1 MVQDSVSHRGSFS
14 VPVYIN
20 LLNARRN
27 KARQSIYSMAETNV
41 PNRRREWTSQTPT
54 SSVGEDRAVILGF
67 TMIGFSVLMYFLFGF
82 TIVRPHLNSPWTK
95 QSTCKL
101 MQVDLL
107 SDQVDCRDQCSYPC
121 LKVLVNFSHS
131 GREVVLRYKE
141 AAFDLAHKCFFVPK
155 CQRNKKEVLEET
167 QRIQSWLLKQED
179 GLFSCYSRVEDHP
192 KEAVLSRRY
201 DGWLVLQCMCW
212 STLMLLGGVSI
223 VCLVKLTQRLAHMC
237 LRLEAMEGPGRYRP
251 APTESEERRR
261 MPAAS
266 VLGNDMD

>member
-27 KARQSIYSMAETNV
+27 K
-41 PNRRREWTSQTPT
+41 TPT

-141 AAFDLAHKCFFVPK
+141 AAFDLAHKVRYGLHLHILCFD
-155 CQRNKKEVLEET
+155 
-167 QRIQSWLLKQED
+167 SWLLKQED

-237 LRLEAMEGPGRYRP
+237 LRLEAME
-251 APTESEERRR
+251 AH
-261 MPAAS
+261 
-266 VLGNDMD
+266 L

>member
-14 VPVYIN
+14 VPIYIN

-27 KARQSIYSMAETNV
+27 KTRQSIYSMAETNV
-41 PNRRREWTSQTPT
+41 PSRRREWTSQTPT

-67 TMIGFSVLMYFLFGF
+67 AMIGFSVLMYFLFGF
-82 TIVRPHLNSPWTK
+82 TIVRPYLNSPWIK
-95 QSTCKL
+95 ESTCKL
-101 MQVDLL
+101 IQVDVL

-141 AAFDLAHKCFFVPK
+141 AAFDLVHK
-155 CQRNKKEVLEET
+155 RYKKEVLEET

-179 GLFSCYSRVEDHP
+179 GFFSCYSRFEDHP
-192 KEAVLSRRY
+192 KEAVLTRKY
-201 DGWLVLQCMCW
+201 DGWLVLQCVCW

-237 LRLEAMEGPGRYRP
+237 QRLEAMEGPG
-251 APTESEERRR
+251 
-261 MPAAS
+261 
-266 VLGNDMD
+266 G